1 MRIPPGLSQFYC
13 LEATMNVEAQRK
25 EDIMGALDKA
35 PSSLS
40 IRGEKEEE
48 SDDYY
53 SYSDSVEDTRSENSW
68 SDLSPQKHEA
78 KLLVGHV
85 SGSSSSQVLACCYVS
100 EKIAWFNSSILVSR
114 IGCGLQSVHTAV
126 QKRGVAPLE
135 DIEWQD
141 SFLSNNDS
149 SFPNDPTGDLPNSW
163 GAAES
168 SSFQIRG
175 ETYLQDRKK
184 ITGKGTL
191 MQLVAA
197 NMLRSTK
204 KQDDFAGRPGSIC
217 QKFAAANCPDFFFI
231 VNMQIPGPTTNFHIA
246 FYYATTTPIKD
257 VPLLQ
262 SFVEGD
268 DAYRNARFK
277 LIPHVSK
284 GPWIVKQSVG
294 NRPCLLGQVLKIHY
308 ARGKNYLEL
317 DVDVG
322 SSMIAKKVANTVLST
337 FSHLIVEAAFLI
349 QF

>member
-1 MRIPPGLSQFYC
+1 
-13 LEATMNVEAQRK
+13 MNVEAQRK

-68 SDLSPQKHEA
+68 SDLSPQEVPPPKFSLAVTFLKRLH
-78 KLLVGHV
+78 
-85 SGSSSSQVLACCYVS
+85 GS
-100 EKIAWFNSSILVSR
+100 I
-114 IGCGLQSVHTAV
+114 V

-349 QF
+349 QGNTREELPEHLLGTCRMSHIDISKVACT